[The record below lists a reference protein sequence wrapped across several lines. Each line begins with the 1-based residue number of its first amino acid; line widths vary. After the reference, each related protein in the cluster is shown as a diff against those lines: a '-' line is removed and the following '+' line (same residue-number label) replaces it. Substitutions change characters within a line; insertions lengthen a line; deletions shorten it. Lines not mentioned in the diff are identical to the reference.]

1 MLTIIILLAL
11 LIVFDIAS
19 MYRGYDSSEE
29 VESKEWEHRQQFS
42 WYS

>member
-11 LIVFDIAS
+11 LIVFDIAAL
-19 MYRGYDSSEE
+19 YWGHDSSDGP
-29 VESKEWEHRQQFS
+29 ESVEWERRQRIS